1 MEFNEKLQ
9 DLRKKNKITQQ
20 QLADA
25 IYVSRTAISKWESG
39 RGFPNIDSLKS
50 IASYFGVTVDELL
63 STEEAIKIADESR
76 KQTEDRYRTL
86 VFGIVDLGALLLLIL
101 PFFAVRNL
109 DQVTGGS
116 LFVLNGMTPY
126 IKVIFSF
133 IVICTATIGV
143 ITLLTRNPGIAIS
156 ANILRIISLALG
168 TVSVA
173 VFILTLQPYAA
184 IYAFLLLIIKAFFA
198 FDRG

>member
-1 MEFNEKLQ
+1 MEFHEKLQ

-20 QLADA
+20 QLADS

-39 RGFPNIDSLKS
+39 RGFPNIDSLKL

-76 KQTEDRYRTL
+76 KQAEDRYRTL

-184 IYAFLLLIIKAFFA
+184 I
-198 FDRG
+198 

>member
-198 FDRG
+198 FDCG